1 MGEAYLLLLVVHILG
16 GCTTFFCKKYTQLT
30 SGSAHTGNLFY
41 IVVMGILSL
50 LSFWL
55 MAGRQLRTDSWTLT
69 FAIISAFIY
78 VGLNTVGL
86 FAYSKVNLVLLSI
99 FMKSVTIV
107 NWTCGVLFFQETPTV
122 SNTASMLI
130 LCAAVFIPLMDLKHD
145 KSNLRTTYLIG
156 GIYLLLSSAYSI
168 VMKIFLLGPEVD
180 SPAVSSMLFFTHG
193 LMSLLTV
200 FILLGRRAKNP
211 TAFKQEISVIRWPAI
226 ICIFLACLVGN
237 PYSMLSSLVMQM
249 LPLVQYSVLTAAL
262 ESIVTFLV
270 SKFIFKETVGKSTLI
285 AFGLSTLA
293 MIINAL

>member
-41 IVVMGILSL
+41 IVLMGFLSL

-55 MAGRQLRTDSWTLT
+55 MAGRQLRTDSWTIT
-69 FAIISAFIY
+69 FAVISGVIY
-78 VGLNTVGL
+78 VGLNTIAL
-86 FAYSKVNLVLLSI
+86 FAYTKVNLVLLSI
-99 FMKSVTIV
+99 FTKSVTIV
-107 NWTCGVLFFQETPTV
+107 NWMAGVLFFKETPTV
-122 SNTASMLI
+122 SNTISMLI
-130 LCAAVFIPLMDLKHD
+130 LCTAVFMPLMDLKQD
-145 KSNLRTTYLIG
+145 KTKLRSTYFIG
-156 GIYLLLSSAYSI
+156 AIYLLLSAAYYI

-193 LMSLLTV
+193 IMSVLTI
-200 FILLGRRAKNP
+200 FILFGRRVQAP
-211 TAFKQEISVIRWPAI
+211 AAFKQEISVIRWPAI
-226 ICIFLACLVGN
+226 ACIVLACLVGN
-237 PYSMLSSLVMQM
+237 PYSLLSSLVMQK